1 MFFLLLIKAIER
13 KGRSHNIWKHF
24 STWTFNFLMPS
35 NKLFICTF
43 LNLAKQYECK
53 MYSFRIVSIN
63 VTCPIY
69 KIYAFECCCNLFIE
83 IEIAVEMPDTTLKA
97 WFGNLVFLNLHITQ
111 LILWILLYLI
121 KDQIDFYGSISWIK
135 IPFPQKGY

>member
-43 LNLAKQYECK
+43 FNLARQYKCK
-53 MYSFRIVSIN
+53 MYSFRTVVIN

-83 IEIAVEMPDTTLKA
+83 IEIAVEMPDTTIHR
-97 WFGNLVFLNLHITQ
+97 VFLNLHITQ
-111 LILWILLYLI
+111 LISWFSLYLI
-121 KDQIDFYGSISWIK
+121 KDQIDFHGSISWIK
-135 IPFPQKGY
+135 IPFPQKGYQNY

>member
-43 LNLAKQYECK
+43 LDLARQYKCK
-53 MYSFRIVSIN
+53 MYSFRIVFIN
-63 VTCPIY
+63 VTCRIY

-83 IEIAVEMPDTTLKA
+83 IVIAVEMPDTTIKA
-97 WFGNLVFLNLHITQ
+97 WFGMFLNLHITQ
-111 LILWILLYLI
+111 LLSWISLYLI
-121 KDQIDFYGSISWIK
+121 KDQINSYGSISWIK
-135 IPFPQKGY
+135 IPFSQKGY